1 MTEEIIIRPSLRRA
15 KLGLA
20 VAAAILFAVI
30 YAYYLFRDQLAWWFV
45 IVGVLPFAAPLL
57 AWIDYRRTCLTLS
70 GRILSFHTGFIATA
84 TERIDVSKVQNVRVE
99 RSLVD
104 RLWGIGTIVIETASE
119 SGRLVM
125 QHVDRPT
132 WVADK
137 ILEAGIQ
144 AGKQGSM
151 GEGITGV

>member
-1 MTEEIIIRPSLRRA
+1 M
-15 KLGLA
+15 
-20 VAAAILFAVI
+20 
-30 YAYYLFRDQLAWWFV
+30 
-45 IVGVLPFAAPLL
+45 
-57 AWIDYRRTCLTLS
+57 
-70 GRILSFHTGFIATA
+70 
-84 TERIDVSKVQNVRVE
+84 SKVQNVRVQ

-104 RLWGIGTIVIETASE
+104 RLWGVGTIVIETASE

-137 ILEAGIQ
+137 ILEAGIE
-144 AGKQGSM
+144 AGKQGST

>member
-1 MTEEIIIRPSLRRA
+1 VVEEIIIRPSLRRA
-15 KLGLA
+15 KLGLV
-20 VAAAILFAVI
+20 VAAAIFFAVL
-30 YAYYLFRDQLAWWFV
+30 YAYYLFRDQLAWYFV

-57 AWIDYRRTCLTLS
+57 AWIDHRRTCLTLS
-70 GRILSFHTGFIATA
+70 GRILSFHTGFFATA

-99 RSLVD
+99 RALVD
-104 RLWGIGTIVIETASE
+104 RLWGVGTIVIETASE

-144 AGKQGSM
+144 AGRQGSM
-151 GEGITGV
+151 GEGTTGL

>member
-1 MTEEIIIRPSLRRA
+1 MVEEIIIRPSLRRA
-15 KLGLA
+15 KLGLT
-20 VAAAILFAVI
+20 VAAAILFAVL

-45 IVGVLPFAAPLL
+45 IVGVMPFAAPLL
-57 AWIDYRRTCLTLS
+57 AWIDHSRTCLTLS
-70 GRILSFHTGFIATA
+70 GSFHTGFIATA
-84 TERIDVSKVQNVRVE
+84 TERIDVSKVQNVRVQ

-104 RLWGIGTIVIETASE
+104 RLWGVGTIVIETASE

-137 ILEAGIQ
+137 ILEAGIE
-144 AGKQGSM
+144 AGKQGST